1 MKEIYSYFN
10 SSSKRTFYLKEI
22 INNSKKTKL
31 ANICDTRW
39 VERHDAVIT
48 FRELYPFIVSCFE
61 VIIEKET
68 GKSRTLAFNYLK
80 NIQTSCFIVSLCV
93 LKKCLSITLPI
104 AAGLQAPEND
114 IMDCKQL
121 VDDVLLMFKQMRA
134 EKLDEEFGEILDDVK
149 QLCELSG
156 MRIVRMKRSNVQ
168 SIK

>member
-1 MKEIYSYFN
+1 MKEIYNYFN

-31 ANICDTRW
+31 ANVCDTRW

-48 FRELYPFIVSCFE
+48 FRELYPFIINCFE
-61 VIIEKET
+61 IIIEKET

-80 NIQTSCFIVSLCV
+80 NIQCCSFIISLCT
-93 LKKCLSITLPI
+93 LKKCLSITLPA
-104 AAGLQAPEND
+104 AAGLQAPGND

-121 VDDVLLMFKQMRA
+121 VDDVLLMFKQMRD
-134 EKLDEEFGEILDDVK
+134 EKLDEEFGEILDNVK

-156 MRIVRMKRSNVQ
+156 RRIVLIKRSNVQ